1 MRPGIPLDFSKMFGD
16 SFSIDSME
24 KVLGILQN
32 VEAQPQQHH
41 VQRTTFDSNFLNK
54 FTHDFGKQLLR
65 CRIINY
71 VNNRPYILSNPKM
84 VAKYPENFH
93 ALVDL
98 IMSTVFDDSFS
109 HPQSVFNQL
118 KLNNTFDYYQSI
130 ARYYLMNEEH
140 CIRRLN
146 MDIRHSAK
154 KIISYNNQ
162 TYYNLPTIAIPPAC
176 SYANHDPLIIQSAL
190 VRRLASNRKELYL
203 LLYVLKDSDVLEKFV
218 SDYQRKHGF
227 PVVDVDSI
235 IGLMSCQEMEGAMAF
250 EVLCKRILLKSFE
263 ERTEKALSTEGALAP
278 AMGTKVKREKKK
290 YNRKFENLKYWE
302 DILEQT
308 NDEAESEPNM
318 SNFSIVVEEPPHRM
332 RSKQDIPHVLIKSN
346 ENENNPEAFHDGIL
360 RPKQIIDVKYS
371 DINCA
376 LILEKFHESKSLMK
390 IKAILAYKSNIPNR
404 IIYSRDYQRAL
415 LEFEFDNQ
423 WYSIY
428 YEEFSSRDNQVIKI
442 LCDHFDRFFGMFYS
456 RSPLNAEKWLINLL
470 FAYEANPD
478 LFSDEVLRDAI
489 FDYKEMLTSVEF
501 KLRVKKVSPKLTSQG
516 IEVSK
521 TKEWFKLIRQIT
533 DA

>member
-1 MRPGIPLDFSKMFGD
+1 MRPGVPLDFSKMFGD

-32 VEAQPQQHH
+32 VEPQPEQEYLK
-41 VQRTTFDSNFLNK
+41 RTTFDSNFLNK
-54 FTHDFGKQLLR
+54 FTHDLGKQLLR
-65 CRIINY
+65 CRIMNY

-84 VAKYPENFH
+84 LANYPENFH
-93 ALVDL
+93 GLIDL
-98 IMSTVFDDSFS
+98 IMDTIFDDSFS

-130 ARYYLMNEEH
+130 ARYYLINEEH
-140 CIRRLN
+140 CLRRLN

-154 KIISYNNQ
+154 RIISYNNN
-162 TYYNLPTIAIPPAC
+162 TYYNLPTTAIPPAC
-176 SYANHDPLIIQSAL
+176 SHANHDPLIIQSAL
-190 VRRLASNRKELYL
+190 IRRLASNRKELYL
-203 LLYVLKDSDVLEKFV
+203 LPYVLKDSEVVKKFV
-218 SDYQRKHGF
+218 SDYQKKHGF

-235 IGLMSCQEMEGAMAF
+235 IGLMSCQEMEGTTAF
-250 EVLCKRILLKSFE
+250 DVLCKRILLKSFE
-263 ERTEKALSTEGALAP
+263 ERTEKALATDGAQTQVVAAKL
-278 AMGTKVKREKKK
+278 KREKKK
-290 YNRKFENLKYWE
+290 YNRKFENLMYWE

-308 NDEAESEPNM
+308 TEETESAPNM
-318 SNFSIVVEEPPHRM
+318 ANFSIVIEEPPHKAKN
-332 RSKQDIPHVLIKSN
+332 KQDIPHVLIKPN
-346 ENENNPEAFHDGIL
+346 EKENNPEEFQNGIL

-404 IIYSRDYQRAL
+404 IMYSRNYQRAL
-415 LEFEFDNQ
+415 LAFEFDNQ
-423 WYSIY
+423 WYNIY

-442 LCDHFDRFFGMFYS
+442 LSDHFDRFFGMFYS

-470 FAYEANPD
+470 FAYEAIPD
-478 LFSDEVLRDAI
+478 LFSDEKLREAI

-501 KLRVKKVSPKLTSQG
+501 KLRVRKVSPELHSQDTKA
-516 IEVSK
+516 SK
-521 TKEWFKLIRQIT
+521 TKEWFKFIRQIT